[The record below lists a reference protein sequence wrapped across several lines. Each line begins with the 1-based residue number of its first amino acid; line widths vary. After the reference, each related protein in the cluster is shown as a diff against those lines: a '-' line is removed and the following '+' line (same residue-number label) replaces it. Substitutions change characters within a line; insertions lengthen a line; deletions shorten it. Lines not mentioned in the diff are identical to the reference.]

1 MPTRHLY
8 HHHYFKTLGEAELAH
23 LAQRCHAWG
32 MHPAEFAKR
41 ISLWLENFDDE
52 ADWPLALKLVNA
64 LEYYSEAAFHELLKK
79 RQDAVER
86 YLSRQG
92 LESARIW
99 FAVPND
105 LADSATRHAH
115 PLSKVWALPNE
126 RFISF
131 AQLGQMAGLGAQDTL
146 ILFND
151 TYGSGKQFMREVWP
165 TVSPLMG
172 RVGAVLI
179 VGAAIAAEAL
189 ALFKR
194 EAAGAQVI
202 PNYPVVT
209 VNNLPGFTGAD
220 VARLG
225 ELGALVYPKHPQ
237 GFGGC
242 GLLLAYH
249 FQCPNNSLPLIWADG
264 QNNAVA
270 GRRVY
275 PWAALFPYL
284 GKTRAVGAALPAVAP
299 ASAPAVT
306 PVHVPAPPHVHM
318 PVAPTRMPTVAP
330 VAAPTEPEVKPAWA
344 FRHGKDEFGWWAE
357 FLVRG
362 VTQRMRYIHPGR
374 FMMGSPYSEV
384 GNNDNES
391 PQHWVRVS
399 QGFWLADTA
408 CTQALWQAVMDV
420 NPSKFKESGADAP
433 VEQVSWREVKVFL
446 PRLNVM
452 LPGCLA
458 SLPTEAEWEYACR
471 AGTTTPFYFGTNISK
486 GQVNYAASFGKI
498 LMSLVPYVGREC
510 TVLVK
515 SLPANKLGLY
525 QMHGNVW
532 EWCADGLRTYTTDE
546 VLDPGLAEVLSP
558 QSGDAGRV
566 VRGGSWGSLARY
578 ARSASRYG
586 LAPDARNGYL
596 GFRFVLRSGSTSK

>member
-1 MPTRHLY
+1 MPDRHLY

-64 LEYYSEAAFHELLKK
+64 LEYYSEAAFHQLLKK

-86 YLSRQG
+86 YLARQG
-92 LESARIW
+92 LESARVW

-165 TVSPLMG
+165 GVAPLVG
-172 RVGAVLI
+172 KVGAVLI
-179 VGAAIAAEAL
+179 VGAAIAAEAF

-194 EAAGAQVI
+194 EAVGAQVI

-209 VNNLPGFTGAD
+209 VNNLQGFTGAD

-225 ELGALVYPKHPQ
+225 ELGALVYPKYPQ

-264 QNNAVA
+264 RNNAVA

-275 PWAALFPYL
+275 PWTALFPYV
-284 GKTRAVGAALPAVAP
+284 GKTRAAGAVAAVAAVAP

-306 PVHVPAPPHVHM
+306 PVHVPAPIHV
-318 PVAPTRMPTVAP
+318 PVVPARTPTVAP
-330 VAAPTEPEVKPAWA
+330 VAVATEPEGKPAWA
-344 FRHGKDEFGWWAE
+344 SGHGKDEFGWWAE
-357 FLVRG
+357 FVVRG
-362 VTQRMRYIHPGR
+362 VKQRMRYIHPGR
-374 FMMGSPYSEV
+374 FVMGSPYSEE
-384 GNNDNES
+384 GNEDDES
-391 PQHWVRVS
+391 PQHGVTIG

-408 CTQALWQAVMDV
+408 CTQALWQVIMGD
-420 NPSKFKESGADAP
+420 NPSAFKESGADAP
-433 VEQVSWREVKVFL
+433 VEQVSWDDVALFL
-446 PRLNVM
+446 PKLNVM
-452 LPGCLA
+452 LPGCRV

-471 AGTTTPFYFGTNISK
+471 ASTTRPFYFGENISVE
-486 GQVNYAASFGKI
+486 QVNYEGNYPYNNAAKGKYRAAT
-498 LMSLVPYVGREC
+498 VP
-510 TVLVK
+510 VK
-515 SLPANKLGLY
+515 SLPANKWGLY

-532 EWCADGLRTYTTDE
+532 EWCADGMRTYAADE
-546 VLDPGLAEVLSP
+546 VVDPGLAEVLSAR
-558 QSGDAGRV
+558 SGDEVRAL
-566 VRGGSWGSLARY
+566 RGGGWSRRARC
-578 ARSASRYG
+578 ARSAYRYHDQPDRRYG
-586 LAPDARNGYL
+586 DI
-596 GFRFVLRSGSTSK
+596 GFRLALRSKSSK